1 MGFSKRYFKS
11 NLEDP
16 ESLSAV
22 AIRRIRFE
30 EVDMLGIVWHG
41 NYVSFLDDGR
51 IAFGDKY
58 GLSYMAMKEEGVAA
72 PIVQMHLD
80 YISPVYF
87 DNVLEIEAI
96 LHWSDSLRLNFE
108 YKLTCGGR
116 QVARGYT
123 IQLFVDMEGN
133 LIIIPPNLIKEFR
146 HKWKKGDFK

>member
-108 YKLTCGGR
+108 YKLTCEGR